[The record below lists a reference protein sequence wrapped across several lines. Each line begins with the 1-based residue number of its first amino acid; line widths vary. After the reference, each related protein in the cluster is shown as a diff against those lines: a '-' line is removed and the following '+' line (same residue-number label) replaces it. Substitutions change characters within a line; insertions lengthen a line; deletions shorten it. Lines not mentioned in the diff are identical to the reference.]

1 MGPKDVEQFTA
12 LGAALFAGC
21 QTLSDA
27 FLEQLDLA
35 RRATDEVVDKL
46 SAGGAAAAGT
56 PEIVEHYDEAA
67 SAQRLLYERSRSIAV
82 EVSARLTACLERP
95 VPHETGPRAPL
106 EAAFDAQ
113 ALPKSGLAEK
123 RANLAKF
130 DMGIAQF
137 FTGAALITL
146 DSTFATS
153 IDTCEAFLGR
163 TVGSHEAAS
172 RMRRVG
178 EAFVVD
184 LASFATKFPFFATT
198 VEIVRQWRYDPQLA
212 AQQEEIRT
220 GEGMAKVVNFKHLVQ
235 RLSDDG
241 INHAAGMI
249 NTSLSAVEECSELP
263 AISVFALD
271 AVEEDGEPLQ

>member
-1 MGPKDVEQFTA
+1 MEPKDVEQFTA
-12 LGAALFAGC
+12 LGAALFAGS
-21 QTLSDA
+21 QTLSDG
-27 FLEQLDLA
+27 FPEQLDLA

-67 SAQRLLYERSRSIAV
+67 SAQRLLYERSRSVAV
-82 EVSARLTACLERP
+82 EVSDRLTACLERP
-95 VPHETGPRAPL
+95 VPHETEPRASL

-113 ALPKSGLAEK
+113 APPKSGLAER

-137 FTGAALITL
+137 FTGTALITL
-146 DSTFATS
+146 HSTLATS

-163 TVGSHEAAS
+163 AVGSHEATS
-172 RMRRVG
+172 RMRKVG
-178 EAFVVD
+178 ETFMVD

-241 INHAAGMI
+241 INHAAGII
-249 NTSLSAVEECSELP
+249 NTSLSAVEESSELP
-263 AISVFALD
+263 AINVFALD
-271 AVEEDGEPLQ
+271 AVREDREP